1 MVIGVFSRWV
11 AATASASA
19 LNEGPTDSI
28 YVGAA
33 GTITVKTQDGTSVA
47 IPCVAGVIVPIKA
60 THITSLGA
68 ATSVFALYR

>member
-1 MVIGVFSRWV
+1 MDIPYSQWIAV
-11 AATASASA
+11 TASADP
-19 LNEGPTDSI
+19 LMKPTDAI
-28 YVGAA
+28 FVGAA

-47 IPCVAGVIVPIKA
+47 IPVPAGGYVPVKA

>member
-1 MVIGVFSRWV
+1 MDIPYARWNAVTAGADPLIG
-11 AATASASA
+11 
-19 LNEGPTDSI
+19 GPTDAI

-33 GTITVKTQDGTSVA
+33 GTITVTTQDGTSVA
-47 IPCVAGVIVPIKA
+47 IPAPAGAYVQVKA